1 MPEIKVVIGGRTFDV
16 ACQEG
21 EEHFLQSAARM
32 LDAEAAVLV
41 AQIGRLPEA
50 RMLLMAGL
58 MLADKTAGM
67 EEQVRVSDGTIATL
81 QSQLAHS
88 QAEVEA
94 LRNAPPPDAERVE
107 VPVIPASLVES
118 MAEMAARAEAIAE
131 DVEERA
137 NAVAN

>member
-21 EEHFLQSAARM
+21 EEHYLQSAARM
-32 LDAEAAVLV
+32 LDTEAAVLV
-41 AQIGRLPEA
+41 AQIGRLPES

-67 EEQVRVSDGTIATL
+67 EEQVRASEATIAQL
-81 QSQLAHS
+81 QAQLTQS
-88 QAEVEA
+88 QAEA
-94 LRNAPPPDAERVE
+94 QTLRNAPPPPAEKVE
-107 VPVIPASLVES
+107 VPVIPAALVES
-118 MAEMAARAEAIAE
+118 MAEMAARAEAIAQ

-137 NAVAN
+137 NT